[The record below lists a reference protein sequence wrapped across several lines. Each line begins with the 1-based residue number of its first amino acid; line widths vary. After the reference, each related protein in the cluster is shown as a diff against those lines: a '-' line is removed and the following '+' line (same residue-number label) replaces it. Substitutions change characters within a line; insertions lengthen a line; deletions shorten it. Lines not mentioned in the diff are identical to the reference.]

1 MKTKNTS
8 EHGRYGSVSPQA
20 KLAIGELAL
29 AIIER
34 NLRPD
39 DTVCRLREAIEGVL
53 DNQFHCRVTHPLPP
67 LRLVTAND

>member
-8 EHGRYGSVSPQA
+8 KHDRHGAISPQA

-39 DTVCRLREAIEGVL
+39 DIVCRLREAIEGVL
-53 DNQFHCRVTHPLPP
+53 DNQFHCRVTHPLSP
-67 LRLVTAND
+67 LRLVTADD